1 MYNFDKNINQTS
13 GPPLKKVS
21 IVESNKL
28 ISNSR
33 EKSNI
38 ASIFNNICIL

>member
-1 MYNFDKNINQTS
+1 MNQTS

-21 IVESNKL
+21 IVESNKF

-38 ASIFNNICIL
+38 ASILINMIYVWYVMN